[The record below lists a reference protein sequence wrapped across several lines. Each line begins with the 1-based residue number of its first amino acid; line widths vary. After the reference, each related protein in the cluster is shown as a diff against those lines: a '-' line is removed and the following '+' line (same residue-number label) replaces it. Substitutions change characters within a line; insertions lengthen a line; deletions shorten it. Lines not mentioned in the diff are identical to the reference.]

1 MALSSNNGIVYDPG
15 ASHEGFYEVPHL
27 ITWDC
32 AMAILASVKV
42 GKNHRITIPKEV
54 RDVLKINE
62 GSEVIFF
69 TTEGWKRRVGMR
81 T

>member
-1 MALSSNNGIVYDPG
+1 
-15 ASHEGFYEVPHL
+15 
-27 ITWDC
+27 
-32 AMAILASVKV
+32 MAILASVKV

-62 GSEVIFF
+62 GSEVIFY